1 MTLYAQIRRGAI
13 RLIQDR
19 TEIPTGQHW
28 VDISSVT
35 PTPLVGYLYVNGQFV
50 APPEKIYIIEAR
62 QLWGQMTD
70 TEQDALLD
78 SVNAQ
83 VVKLVRRMKDIGF
96 IRGTKAQITTV
107 AQGLVTL
114 GIFSSIERAK
124 EVFLVAV
131 Y

>member
-35 PTPLVGYLYVNGQFV
+35 PSPKVGDLYVLGAFT
-50 APPEKIYIIEAR
+50 APPEPVYVIESR
-62 QLWGQMTD
+62 KLWLQMTD
-70 TEQDALLD
+70 AEQDALLD
-78 SVNAQ
+78 STNAQ
-83 VVKLVRRMKDIGF
+83 VVKLVRRMRDIGF
-96 IRGTKAQITTV
+96 IRGTRSQITTV

-114 GIFSSIERAK
+114 GIFSSIDRAK
-124 EVFLVAV
+124 EVFLAAV